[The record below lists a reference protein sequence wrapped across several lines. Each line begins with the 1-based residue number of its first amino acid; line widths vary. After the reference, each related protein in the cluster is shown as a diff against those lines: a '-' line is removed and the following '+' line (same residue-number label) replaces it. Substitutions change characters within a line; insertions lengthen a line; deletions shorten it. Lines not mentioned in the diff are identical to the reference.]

1 MLKPQHQNAGVGVTW
16 RAYQPEQKFLSS
28 VAGTSGYS
36 MAVSARR
43 TYVRCDFMMLYNH
56 TPYTAPSQPSSLVK
70 RTLRS
75 PDVKPMISFLPS
87 IAKRPALSSMG
98 RDEMK
103 VGYRDNSV
111 DIGSKEALVTLS
123 RCDQMF
129 SVGSVTGASSLAA
142 RDAGANLYKI
152 IDHSFES
159 FSEKVQP
166 AVCPLFS

>member
-1 MLKPQHQNAGVGVTW
+1 
-16 RAYQPEQKFLSS
+16 
-28 VAGTSGYS
+28 
-36 MAVSARR
+36 
-43 TYVRCDFMMLYNH
+43 
-56 TPYTAPSQPSSLVK
+56 
-70 RTLRS
+70 
-75 PDVKPMISFLPS
+75 
-87 IAKRPALSSMG
+87 MG